1 MFLVLVLVAAVGV
14 ETSSGGFVGIRLVGL
29 NNVVETTVGVL
40 VALVEVVAD
49 PGAVVRMK
57 RYSVEL
63 VAVVE

>member
-29 NNVVETTVGVL
+29 NKVVETTVGAL

-63 VAVVE
+63 VAAVG